1 MIKKENLIP
10 LTTFFLNKSPVDT
23 VSYIISSFI
32 YILESFEI
40 LINNLDEEILK
51 KGILR
56 HPLAG
61 RIDMN
66 MTLTFLLSHFIHHKK
81 IIHKLEKKINL

>member
-1 MIKKENLIP
+1 MIQFQNVDLQELK
-10 LTTFFLNKSPVDT
+10 NKWLKSRD
-23 VSYIISSFI
+23 
-32 YILESFEI
+32 SFEI

-66 MTLTFLLSHFIHHKK
+66 MTLNFLLSHFIHHKK
-81 IIHKLEKKINL
+81 IIHKLEKINL